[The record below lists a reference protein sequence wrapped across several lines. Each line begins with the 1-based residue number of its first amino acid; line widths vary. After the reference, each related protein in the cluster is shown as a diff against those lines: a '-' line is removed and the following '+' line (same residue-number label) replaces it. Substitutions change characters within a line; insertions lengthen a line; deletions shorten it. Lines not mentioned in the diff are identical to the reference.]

1 MLVLPTG
8 PHGMRIDYLMHLFA
22 LGKDFMGLHL
32 SIWVKI
38 SRNNGDFGM
47 GTMSFCLVINVHFDI
62 DFPVNRIYKNK
73 H

>member
-1 MLVLPTG
+1 
-8 PHGMRIDYLMHLFA
+8 
-22 LGKDFMGLHL
+22 MGLHL

-38 SRNNGDFGM
+38 SRNNGDFEM

-62 DFPVNRIYKNK
+62 DFLVNRIYKNK